1 MNHTIIANRTDEPPL
16 VLQVASDLPTCELT
30 DAVKAAVSDFVTSG
44 TDEAENALSTTSG
57 QFNWGDTAL
66 WLPDEYAKRHGFRI
80 ASSAVADLIV
90 NHDDSLMPD
99 MA

>member
-1 MNHTIIANRTDEPPL
+1 MNHTIIANRTGEPPL

-30 DAVKAAVSDFVTSG
+30 NAVKAAVSDF
-44 TDEAENALSTTSG
+44 G
-57 QFNWGDTAL
+57 QFNWGDAAL
-66 WLPDEYAKRHGFRI
+66 WMPDEYAKRHGFRI

>member
-1 MNHTIIANRTDEPPL
+1 MNHTIIANRTGEPPL

-30 DAVKAAVSDFVTSG
+30 DAIKAAVSDFVTSG
-44 TDEAENALSTTSG
+44 TDEAENALSATSG
-57 QFNWGDTAL
+57 QFNWGDAAL
-66 WLPDEYAKRHGFRI
+66 WMPDEYAKRHGFRI
-80 ASSAVADLIV
+80 TSSAVADLIV